1 MDNFRAVLC
10 NVLER
15 RKRGSK
21 VSEREQDQT
30 WGDLCTRLNTG
41 LLLPA
46 TES

>member
-1 MDNFRAVLC
+1 MDNFRVVLC

-30 WGDLCTRLNTG
+30 WEDLCTRLNTD